1 MPSLSIKFGIR
12 VVVTWTK
19 LSAWMLCQERPGIPH
34 TTGYFDI
41 LMRIN
46 LAPLLDHVMHQV
58 LIMRYVHTRI
68 TFSSRITLQSCI
80 ALFLLVRKTVGINA
94 TWGVQSDGLIFS
106 WSTFLF
112 LFHSQVAASE
122 HSCYQTVVV
131 FNGQQLL
138 LGVKVD
144 KFSEP
149 WNIKKKGISWNVK
162 YIFKISRH
170 N

>member
-1 MPSLSIKFGIR
+1 MNQALCVN
-12 VVVTWTK
+12 VVSRKTRNSTHNWLFRYSHANQPRSVTWSHYASGSHHA
-19 LSAWMLCQERPGIPH
+19 LRPH
-34 TTGYFDI
+34 T
-41 LMRIN
+41 
-46 LAPLLDHVMHQV
+46 HHV
-58 LIMRYVHTRI
+58 LITHYAPIMHRA
-68 TFSSRITLQSCI
+68 FSVGEEEGWNKRHKGG
-80 ALFLLVRKTVGINA
+80 AVWWFNFFLI
-94 TWGVQSDGLIFS
+94 
-106 WSTFLF
+106 WSTVLF

-162 YIFKISRH
+162 VYFQDFAAQLVT
-170 N
+170 

>member
-12 VVVTWTK
+12 EVVSWTK

-80 ALFLLVRKTVGINA
+80 ALFLLVRKKVGINA
-94 TWGVQSDGLIFS
+94 TWGVQSDGLIFLDLINFFVS
-106 WSTFLF
+106 FSFSGSRQWTFML
-112 LFHSQVAASE
+112 SDS
-122 HSCYQTVVV
+122 S
-131 FNGQQLL
+131 
-138 LGVKVD
+138 GV
-144 KFSEP
+144 
-149 WNIKKKGISWNVK
+149 
-162 YIFKISRH
+162 
-170 N
+170 